1 MHELNIEL
9 VGNWN
14 LNLICKSNKVKIIDY
29 EQSWESNNE
38 DSTPLGVAYWQMTKI
53 EDIGFDLPFMS
64 NVRNPIIE

>member
-1 MHELNIEL
+1 MHELKIEL

-29 EQSWESNNE
+29 EQSWELNNE

-53 EDIGFDLPFMS
+53 ADI
-64 NVRNPIIE
+64 